1 MTRLIPL
8 CFLLLGHGMT
18 GVALAQ
24 TADEAEPPPLY
35 DVEIVIFKNRQV
47 PKSREFALPVSSPGR
62 VDEAIELGSRAGFA
76 EVEVQGYRQLAAE
89 ELRLAD
95 QVERLVESPRYDL
108 LLHAGWR
115 QPGLEREAALPL
127 WIRGGK
133 IFGPEYTS
141 IDDRMPLL
149 ETQQQKIQAAAAS
162 GQTSFAFDEQT
173 LEALELEQLELDQ
186 AAGAEP
192 RRHGGIHELEGKITI
207 ALARY
212 LHAYVD
218 LVLRRPRLS
227 RDTPPTPE
235 GQVEDVEPA
244 LDDVADARILNN
256 HRLREHRRMRSRNL
270 HYLDNPEFSLLI
282 LITPYELPQGV
293 ETIPTEAP
301 SADSTD
307 G

>member
-1 MTRLIPL
+1 MTRLIPF
-8 CFLLLGHGMT
+8 CILLLVPGMP
-18 GVALAQ
+18 GLALAQ

-47 PKSREFALPVSSPGR
+47 PKSREYALPVSSPSR
-62 VDEAIELGSRAGFA
+62 SEQSIELDSAASFA
-76 EVEVQGYRQLAAE
+76 EVGEQGYLRLPTE
-89 ELRLAD
+89 ELRLTD

-127 WIRGGK
+127 WIRGGR
-133 IFGPEYTS
+133 IFGPEFTS

-149 ETQQQKIQAAAAS
+149 ETQQQKMQAAAAS
-162 GQTSFAFDEQT
+162 GQTSFEFDEQT

-186 AAGAEP
+186 AAGIAP
-192 RRHGGIHELEGKITI
+192 RSHDGIHELEGKITI

-235 GQVEDVEPA
+235 GQVETVESP
-244 LDDVADARILNN
+244 LDDIADTRILNN
-256 HRLREHRRMRSRNL
+256 HRLLEHRRMRSRNL

-301 SADSTD
+301 STESTE